1 MAAEE
6 KPTTSKKLINNPL
19 NAVDEA
25 LEGIVAANPGLN
37 LLKNHRVIIRED
49 ADELRKA
56 GKVTLISGGGSGHE
70 PSHAGFI
77 GKGMLTAAVAGAV
90 FASPP
95 IKSILAAIRAVGRE
109 NSGGTLLIVKNYTG
123 DRLNFG
129 FAAERAKAEGMKVDM
144 VVVGEDCAL
153 TSEVKTAG
161 RRGLC
166 GTVLIHKIAGA
177 LAEEGKS
184 LEEITQVAKSAAQA
198 MGTIGVGLTPCSVP
212 GSLPSFV
219 LGSDEM
225 ELGLG
230 IHGEPGVKRVKLEKA
245 DDVVHTMIDHMSDVQ
260 SGATYKLSLKRGDR
274 VALVVNNLGG
284 SSVLEL
290 NIVARAAIK
299 YLTNE
304 KGVQVDRVFVGS
316 FMTSLEMA
324 GVSITLLH
332 LDETRA
338 HCLDQSTT
346 APAWPRVSL
355 SSATGCL
362 RTDKQPL
369 EVSQDDVEDKKREV
383 TSEKL
388 TALGEQVYAVLSHV
402 ADALL
407 AAEGKLNELDNLAGD
422 GDCGSTLS
430 RGASVIKK
438 VLGSRDAPGLPC
450 NNPEELLLSLANL
463 CEDHMGG
470 SSGVFYSLFLT
481 SGTVHLRSD
490 SAASAWAKAWH
501 AGVQAIMR
509 YGGAEPGDR
518 TMLDALHP
526 AGSTFTSQLDS
537 GTDAMEA
544 LKMAVEAAEHGA
556 QSTSTMVARAGRSS
570 YVGEKRL
577 NSPDPG
583 ALAVAIWCRAAYN
596 ALKK

>member
-1 MAAEE
+1 MAADEE
-6 KPTTSKKLINNPL
+6 STTSKKLINDPL
-19 NAVDEA
+19 DAVDEA
-25 LEGIVAANPGLN
+25 LEGIVLANPGLK

-49 ADELRKA
+49 VNEIRKA

-70 PSHAGFI
+70 PSHAGFV

-90 FASPP
+90 FTSPP
-95 IKSILAAIRAVGRE
+95 TKSILAAIRAVGLGNR
-109 NSGGTLLIVKNYTG
+109 GGTLLIVKNYTG

-129 FAAERAKAEGMKVDM
+129 FAAERAKAEGIKVDM

-153 TSEVKTAG
+153 TSKDKTAG

-166 GTVLIHKIAGA
+166 GTVLIHKIAGS

-184 LEEITQVAKSAAQA
+184 LEEISQEAKAAAQA
-198 MGTIGVGLTPCSVP
+198 MGTVGVSLAPCSLP

-245 DDVVHTMIDHMSDVQ
+245 DQVVKTMIDHMSDVQ
-260 SGATYKLSLKRGDR
+260 SGATYKLSLKKGDR

-284 SSVLEL
+284 TSVLEL
-290 NIVARAAIK
+290 NIVARAAIT
-299 YLTNE
+299 YLTQGKE
-304 KGVQVDRVFVGS
+304 VKVDRVYVGS

-324 GVSITLLH
+324 GVSITLLQ
-332 LDETRA
+332 LDKTRVD
-338 HCLDQSTT
+338 CLDQSTT
-346 APAWPRVSL
+346 APAWPRVSV
-355 SSATGCL
+355 STNSGFM

-369 EVSQDDVEDKKREV
+369 EIPMNAAEEKKE
-383 TSEKL
+383 TSSEKL
-388 TALGEQVYAVLSHV
+388 TALGEKVYAVISHV
-402 ADALL
+402 TNALN
-407 AAEGKLNELDNLAGD
+407 AAESYLNELDNLAGD
-422 GDCGSTLS
+422 GDCGTTLS
-430 RGASVIKK
+430 RGASAIKK
-438 VLGSRDAPGLPC
+438 ALGTQDAPGLPC
-450 NNPEELLLSLANL
+450 NHPEKLLLSLASL

-481 SGTVHLRSD
+481 SGTVHLRGD
-490 SAASAWAKAWH
+490 SAAKSWARAWE

-526 AGSTFTSQLDS
+526 AGSTLISELDS
-537 GTDAMEA
+537 GVDPLEA
-544 LKMAVEAAEHGA
+544 VEKAVEAAELGA
-556 QSTSTMVARAGRSS
+556 QSTSAMSARAGRSS
-570 YVGEKRL
+570 YVSEKHL
-577 NSPDPG
+577 NKPDPG
-583 ALAVAIWCRAAYN
+583 ALAVTVWFRAAFN
-596 ALKK
+596 ALKN